1 MSDAGST
8 KEEKKD
14 KKDKEPKEKKVGKI
28 TPGDYVVHLLIQKG
42 KEFAIPEGET
52 KDLFVQVEICGN
64 KEVSPVK
71 NEVANITVCE
81 FGAHV
86 FVELRK

>member
-14 KKDKEPKEKKVGKI
+14 KKDKEVKEKKVGKI

-42 KEFAIPEGET
+42 KEFCIAEGET
-52 KDLFVQVEICGN
+52 KDLFVQVEICGS
-64 KEVSPVK
+64 KEASPVK
-71 NEVANITVCE
+71 NDISSITVCE
-81 FGAHV
+81 FGAHI